1 MINESTQLMERLDS
15 KHKSIL
21 IVDDS
26 SDFLKAVSLFI
37 KKAGHNALLAS
48 NGEEAVSLYL
58 KHQPDL
64 VLMDER
70 MPKMKGSEA
79 FLKIKKSYP
88 NANIIFVTAFSGDNS
103 MAEFLNNGISDVI
116 DKPIN
121 AKILGGILKK
131 YLKV

>member
-1 MINESTQLMERLDS
+1 MINESTQLIERPDS
-15 KHKSIL
+15 EHKSIL
-21 IVDDS
+21 IADDQS
-26 SDFLKAVSLFI
+26 SFLQAVSLFI
-37 KKAGHNALLAS
+37 HKEGHNVLLAK
-48 NGEEAVSLYL
+48 NGEEAVSLYQ

-79 FLKIKKSYP
+79 FLKIKKSHP
-88 NANIIFVTAFSGDNS
+88 NANIVFVTSFSGDNS
-103 MAEFLNNGISDVI
+103 MIEILNNGISDVI

>member
-15 KHKSIL
+15 EHKSIL

-88 NANIIFVTAFSGDNS
+88 NANIIFRDSF
-103 MAEFLNNGISDVI
+103 
-116 DKPIN
+116 
-121 AKILGGILKK
+121 
-131 YLKV
+131 